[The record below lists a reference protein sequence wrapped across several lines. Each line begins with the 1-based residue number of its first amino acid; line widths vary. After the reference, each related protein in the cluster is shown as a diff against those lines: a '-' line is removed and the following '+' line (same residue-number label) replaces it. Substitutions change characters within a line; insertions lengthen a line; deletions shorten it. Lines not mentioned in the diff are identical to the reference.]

1 MRRRIAHEA
10 ETRYRS
16 LFEGVPVGL
25 YRATLSGQVLDANP
39 ALIGLLGFPSR
50 ESLMAVNLRE
60 IYIDPKS
67 RRGFLE
73 RLEREG
79 EVHDLELSWRRYG
92 GQIITVRKSARPMRD
107 PSGRL
112 LHYEGVVE
120 DITER
125 RRARE
130 ELQESNQFRQEIISG
145 AGEGIV
151 VYDRDL
157 RYIVWNRYME
167 QMTGLSAEKILGR
180 KPLDVLPFLKD
191 HGITALLERAL
202 AGETAASDDVPYS
215 IPQTNRSGWAVAT
228 YGPHRNAAG
237 QIVGVIGI
245 VHDVTERRRAD
256 QALRESEERFRNM
269 ADAAPVM
276 IWMDDAAGQSTY
288 FSKPW
293 LDFTGRKLEQEA
305 GKGSREGIHPEDL
318 PGFVAVYAGALAA
331 HAPFQTEYR
340 LRRTDGEYRWVFE
353 TAIPRLSAIGQ
364 FDGFIGSAI
373 DITDR
378 RRAEEDLR
386 AQHEFL
392 RKVIDTQPS
401 LVFAK
406 DWEGRFT
413 MANQSVA
420 EIYGTTVENLV
431 GKSDA
436 HFNSNR
442 DEVERFLQDDR
453 EVMRSRR
460 PKLIAEEPV
469 TDTRSHLTRWF
480 QTIKV
485 PFVPAGGG
493 PPQVL
498 GVATDISARKRAERL
513 QSALYRIAATTSS
526 AEDIDEFYAAIHG
539 IVGELMYAKNFYLA
553 LYEPRTDTL
562 SFPYFVDEADPQPA
576 PKRLGKG
583 LTDYVLRTGQPL
595 LTSEEDFSA
604 MVARGEVEL
613 VGSWSVDWLGVPL
626 KRGGTTFGVLVVQS
640 YDHRFRFG
648 SAEKEVLTFVS
659 QQIAVALERKRAQE
673 AVRES
678 EERYRLLFER
688 NLAGVYRTTLAGRI
702 LECNEAFAHIFGYA
716 SREELLGRD
725 IRSLYPSD
733 EDWQG
738 FREALLQFRNLT
750 NYEMRGERK
759 DRSAVWTLETAALLA
774 DEAAGEVIVEGTATD
789 ITERKLLE
797 EQLRQSQKMEAI
809 GQLAGGIAH
818 DFNNLLTTVL
828 GYSDM
833 ALRQL
838 PEKDP
843 VRSEIEE
850 IQKAGERAANLTRQ
864 LLAFSRKQ
872 VFEPK
877 VIDVNGLIGNS
888 SRMLA
893 RLVGEHVRLV
903 TQLEPSLGSVRADP
917 GQLEQVIVN
926 LVVNARDAMP
936 EGGTLTIRTRNADV
950 DAGSARRHFGIGPGR
965 YVVLSV
971 SDTGQGFDAETQKRV
986 FEPFFTTKEKSRGTG
1001 LGLATVYGIVSQ
1013 SGGQIFVSSEPGRGA
1028 MFAVYLPREG
1038 AAVLAS
1044 GPASPVA
1051 LRQGSETI
1059 LLVEDEEAVRNL
1071 TRRLLESNGYTV
1083 LPAAS
1088 AEQALE
1094 VAESHDGRLDM
1105 LLTDVIMPGL
1115 SGPELSRQLLGQR
1128 PDMRVLYVSGYPDE
1142 TMASEGILDPGASF
1156 LQKPFT
1162 PDTLARKV
1170 REVLDAPRSAGSRE
1184 LGVRS

>member
-1 MRRRIAHEA
+1 M
-10 ETRYRS
+10 Y
-16 LFEGVPVGL
+16 
-25 YRATLSGQVLDANP
+25 
-39 ALIGLLGFPSR
+39 
-50 ESLMAVNLRE
+50 
-60 IYIDPKS
+60 
-67 RRGFLE
+67 E
-73 RLEREG
+73 R
-79 EVHDLELSWRRYG
+79 
-92 GQIITVRKSARPMRD
+92 
-107 PSGRL
+107 
-112 LHYEGVVE
+112 
-120 DITER
+120 
-125 RRARE
+125 
-130 ELQESNQFRQEIISG
+130 
-145 AGEGIV
+145 
-151 VYDRDL
+151 
-157 RYIVWNRYME
+157 
-167 QMTGLSAEKILGR
+167 
-180 KPLDVLPFLKD
+180 
-191 HGITALLERAL
+191 
-202 AGETAASDDVPYS
+202 
-215 IPQTNRSGWAVAT
+215 
-228 YGPHRNAAG
+228 
-237 QIVGVIGI
+237 
-245 VHDVTERRRAD
+245 
-256 QALRESEERFRNM
+256 
-269 ADAAPVM
+269 
-276 IWMDDAAGQSTY
+276 
-288 FSKPW
+288 
-293 LDFTGRKLEQEA
+293 
-305 GKGSREGIHPEDL
+305 
-318 PGFVAVYAGALAA
+318 ALAA

-340 LRRTDGEYRWVFE
+340 LRRADGEYRWVFE
-353 TAIPRLSAIGQ
+353 TAIPRLSAIGE
-364 FDGFIGSAI
+364 FDGFIGSVI

-378 RRAEEDLR
+378 RRAEDAVRESEERFRFMADAAPVMMWLDDENAGCTYFSKPWLDFTGRKLEAELGLGWLDGVHPEDAERIRAIEAAARPERQPFHMEYRLRRHDGEYRWILDTAHPRFTPAGLFAGYIGSSIDITDRKRGEEDLR
-386 AQHEFL
+386 VQHEFL

-436 HFNSNR
+436 HFNTNR
-442 DEVERFLQDDR
+442 DEVDRFLQDDR

-469 TDTRSHLTRWF
+469 TDARSRLTRWF

-498 GVATDISARKRAERL
+498 GVSTDISARKRAERL

-526 AEDIDEFYAAIHG
+526 AEDIDEFYAAVHG
-539 IVGELMYAKNFYLA
+539 IVGELMYAKNFYVA

-562 SFPYFVDEADPQPA
+562 SFPYFVDEADPRPA

-583 LTDYVLRTGQPL
+583 LTEYVLRTGQPL
-595 LTSEEDFSA
+595 LALEEDFNA
-604 MVARGEVEL
+604 MVARGDVEL
-613 VGSWSVDWLGVPL
+613 IGSWSVDWLGVPL

-648 SAEKEVLTFVS
+648 GAEKEVLTFVS
-659 QQIAVALERKRAQE
+659 QQIAVALERKRAQD
-673 AVRES
+673 AVQES

-688 NLAGVYRTTLAGRI
+688 NLAGVYRTTIAGRI
-702 LECNEAFAHIFGYA
+702 LECNEAMAHIFGYA
-716 SREELLGRD
+716 SREEILGRD
-725 IRSLYPSD
+725 IRTLYPSD

-738 FREALLQFRNLT
+738 FREALFQFRNLS

-759 DRSAVWTLETAALLA
+759 DKSAVWTLETAALLA
-774 DEAAGEVIVEGTATD
+774 DETAGEVIVEGTATD

-877 VIDVNGLIGNS
+877 LIDLNGLIDDS
-888 SRMLA
+888 SRMLG
-893 RLVGEHVRLV
+893 RLCGEHIRLV

-917 GQLEQVIVN
+917 GQLEQVLSN

-936 EGGTLTIRTRNADV
+936 AGGTLTIRTRNADV
-950 DAGSARRHFGIGPGR
+950 DAGSSRRHFGIGPGH
-965 YVVLSV
+965 YIVLSV
-971 SDTGQGFDAETQKRV
+971 SDTGQGLDTETQKRV

-1013 SGGQIFVSSEPGRGA
+1013 SGGQIFVASEPGRGA
-1028 MFAVYLPREG
+1028 TFAVYLLREG
-1038 AAVLAS
+1038 AAVHAS
-1044 GPASPVA
+1044 GSSGAGAV
-1051 LRQGSETI
+1051 RRGSETI

-1094 VAESHDGRLDM
+1094 VAQNHEGRIDM
-1105 LLTDVIMPGL
+1105 LLTDVIMSGL
-1115 SGPELSRQLLGQR
+1115 SGPDLSRQLLGQQ
-1128 PDMRVLYVSGYPDE
+1128 PSLRVLYVSGYPDE
-1142 TMASEGILDPGASF
+1142 TMASEGILDPSASF

-1170 REVLDAPRSAGSRE
+1170 REVLDAPASAASRE
-1184 LGVRS
+1184 LGVRT